1 MRVAELARW
10 RIIATTP
17 VLRTRAAEFERTTA
31 EMVTDALPTDGNSSL
46 KQGDVIVVNAY
57 LAAFTS
63 GLLAWADSN
72 GERKIEE
79 MIDEAF
85 DLLERR

>member
-1 MRVAELARW
+1 
-10 RIIATTP
+10 
-17 VLRTRAAEFERTTA
+17 
-31 EMVTDALPTDGNSSL
+31 MVTEALPTDGNSSI
-46 KQGDVIVVNAY
+46 KHGDAIVVNAY

-79 MIDEAF
+79 MVDEAF
-85 DLLERR
+85 DVLERR